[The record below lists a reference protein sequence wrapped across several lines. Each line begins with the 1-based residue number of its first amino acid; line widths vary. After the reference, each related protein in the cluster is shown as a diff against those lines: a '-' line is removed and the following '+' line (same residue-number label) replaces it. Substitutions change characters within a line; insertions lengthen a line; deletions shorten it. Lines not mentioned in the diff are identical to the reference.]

1 MLRMRYMP
9 CDFHPLLLI
18 LGAADELQRFS
29 ELLLRFAESGQSVE
43 LTSEGVFSED
53 TQVVLH
59 ELGTA
64 RNERQGLWGA
74 EFGVRPVLEWC
85 LTRETA
91 KNFASEVL
99 KTANGQSLAGSS
111 TLECEVLNEIRVK
124 VSFGE
129 FEEQFLLGDIW

>member
-18 LGAADELQRFS
+18 LGDADELRGFS
-29 ELLLRFAESGQSVE
+29 DLLSRFAESGQSVE
-43 LTSEGVFSED
+43 LASEGVFSED

-59 ELGTA
+59 ELSTA
-64 RNERQGLWGA
+64 KNEQQGLWVA
-74 EFGVRPVLEWC
+74 KSGVRPVLEWC
-85 LTRETA
+85 LARETA
-91 KNFASEVL
+91 KNFAREVL
-99 KTANGQSLAGSS
+99 KTANGLSLAGSS

-129 FEEQFLLGDIW
+129 FEEQFLLGDMW